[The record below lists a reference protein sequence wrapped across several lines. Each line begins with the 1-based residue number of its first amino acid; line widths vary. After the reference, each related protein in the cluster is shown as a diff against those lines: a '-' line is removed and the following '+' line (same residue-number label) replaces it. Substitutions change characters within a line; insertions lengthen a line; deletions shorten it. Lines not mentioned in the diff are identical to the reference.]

1 MASKSRKKRTG
12 DITKSN
18 FTGKKGLGKLL
29 EEIIRESLSPECN
42 RILLESKIRELEN
55 ADKNYVPLLSRMVT
69 RGKTNEQKVIFDLL
83 VRKKNGEVIDSLK
96 NIIQEDVVS
105 VKIRR
110 QALNQLERWGGD
122 VDEEL
127 RKLLDEGEVIISIVE
142 KYAEFGESLEP
153 ELEASII
160 QRFTRLSKS
169 LKVSII
175 KQLLDEY
182 PHGLQVV
189 LKLTRGEAD
198 LDERIINQ
206 LAERGTA
213 EIADLFCTFL
223 VETKNKGLRRLLKK
237 HLFQMKNK
245 GLNVVIPTIEEEE
258 PLKFQKMESHQPNA
272 YVTSID
278 YLGDRLIFL
287 SKSTFGWGMV
297 FFQITVSD
305 QEGIK
310 NLSAFNLNRREIK
323 NFLNR
328 ISEGGII
335 HLMEI
340 NPEYCHFLIEEAYQ
354 VNIKKGITPPE
365 QFVQWKVEIDDI
377 KGEIVEPIIY
387 AQISKETIQEGKTE
401 WWRSQ
406 YQRINELDLF
416 KGWFLEPRFVWEYIE
431 KYNDVATSPLILN
444 PYQTEERKESIISE
458 AAERIFTNEYRGLY
472 KRRLEEMAYILF
484 RMNQE
489 ESAKLV
495 LLAADD
501 LRSEGLSSK
510 THGFLKE
517 LVKKSI
523 LLYGEDEREQRRD
536 QLIITPR

>member
-55 ADKNYVPLLSRMVT
+55 ADKNYVPLLSRMLT

-110 QALNQLERWGGD
+110 QALNQLERWGGS

-127 RKLLDEGEVIISIVE
+127 RQLLDEGEVIISIVE

-153 ELEASII
+153 ELETSII

-258 PLKFQKMESHQPNA
+258 PLKFQKMESPQPNA

-297 FFQITVSD
+297 FFQITVND

-310 NLSAFNLNRREIK
+310 NLNAFNLNRREIK
-323 NFLNR
+323 NFLSR

-340 NPEYCHFLIEEAYQ
+340 NPEYCHFLIKEAYE

-387 AQISKETIQEGKTE
+387 AHISKETIQEGKTE

-523 LLYGEDEREQRRD
+523 LLYGEDERERRRD